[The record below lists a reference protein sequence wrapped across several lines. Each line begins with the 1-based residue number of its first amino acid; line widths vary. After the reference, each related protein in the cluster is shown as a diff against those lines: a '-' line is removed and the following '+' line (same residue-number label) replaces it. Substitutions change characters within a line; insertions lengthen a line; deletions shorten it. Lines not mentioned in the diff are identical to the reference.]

1 MPIYEYDCTVCG
13 QSIEKLQKLS
23 DPPLLECPACG
34 AMALKKRISAAGFR
48 LSGGGWYETDFKGG
62 NKKNLSEGG
71 GSTDSTSG
79 KPAVST
85 TETTKTAKAADKPPA
100 ADKP

>member
-1 MPIYEYDCTVCG
+1 MPIYEYDCTACG

-23 DPPLLECPACG
+23 DPPLLDCPVCG
-34 AMALKKRISAAGFR
+34 AAALKKRISASGFR

-79 KPAVST
+79 KPVATST
-85 TETTKTAKAADKPPA
+85 DTAKTTKVADKPA
-100 ADKP
+100 SSE